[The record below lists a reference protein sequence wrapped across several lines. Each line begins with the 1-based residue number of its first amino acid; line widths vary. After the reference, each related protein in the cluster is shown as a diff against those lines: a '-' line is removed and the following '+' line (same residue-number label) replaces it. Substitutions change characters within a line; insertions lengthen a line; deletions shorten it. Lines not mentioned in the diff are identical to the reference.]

1 LEWRVGIFVVAAV
14 LGLAGMYLDESWL
27 TGAAILL
34 LVAGV
39 LLRFVPGSPGAGDPA
54 DGEDEDAREAP

>member
-1 LEWRVGIFVVAAV
+1 MVAAV
-14 LGLAGMYLDESWL
+14 LGLAGMYLEESWL

-39 LLRFVPGSPGAGDPA
+39 VLRFVPGSPGAEDPA
-54 DGEDEDAREAP
+54 DGEDDDARDVP

>member
-1 LEWRVGIFVVAAV
+1 MVAAV